1 MRNLPVRV
9 RLLLR
14 SVGSGREVVVVR
26 GIVNT
31 GIMSDFPD
39 IALPVS
45 VAEELN
51 L

>member
-14 SVGSGREVVVVR
+14 SVGSGREVVVR

-31 GIMSDFPD
+31 GFMSDFPD